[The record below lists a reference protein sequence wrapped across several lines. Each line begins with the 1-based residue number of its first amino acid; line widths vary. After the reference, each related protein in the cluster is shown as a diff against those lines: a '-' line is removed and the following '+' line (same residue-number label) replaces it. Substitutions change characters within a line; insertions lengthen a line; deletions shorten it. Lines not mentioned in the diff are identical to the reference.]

1 MSRKIQLGPNTVK
14 GVDISH
20 HNTGVDFKKL
30 YVEGFRFAFFKATE
44 GQSFIDADFIS
55 NCAKA
60 KDAGLLVGAYHF
72 LRFNVSGTAQA
83 KHFLNVCRNVALDLP
98 SVMDLEWADKQRS
111 ITPIVED
118 TARNFLA
125 QMMADGFN
133 PIIYTASGFFNG
145 AKNPEKFGKFPLW
158 CANYQTSAPSVPDAW
173 SKVHFWQYS
182 DNEKTSAYSGHGL
195 DANLWNGTYEELL
208 AFCGKGNQVPVPTPA
223 IDLSKENVKA
233 LQAAVNATGYKP
245 ALTVDGSKG
254 PKTNQALVDIS
265 KI

>member
-1 MSRKIQLGPNTVK
+1 MSRKIQLGQNTVK

-30 YVEGFRFAFFKATE
+30 YSEGFRFAFFKATE

-60 KDAGLLVGAYHF
+60 TAAGLLIGAYHF
-72 LRFNVSGTAQA
+72 LRFNVSGTLQA
-83 KHFLNVCRNVALDLP
+83 ENFINIYSKVRLDFPPVL
-98 SVMDLEWADKQRS
+98 DLEWADNQKS

-118 TARNFLA
+118 TALNFIIKI
-125 QMMADGFN
+125 MADGFN

-158 CANYQTSAPSVPDAW
+158 VANYQTTAPSVPDAW
-173 SKVHFWQYS
+173 SKFHFWQYS

-195 DANLWNGTYEELL
+195 DANLWNGTYDELL
-208 AFCGKGNQVPVPTPA
+208 AFCGMGNQVPTPA

-245 ALTVDGSKG
+245 SLTVDGSKG
-254 PKTNQALVDIS
+254 LKTNQALVYLS
-265 KI
+265 KL